1 MELEFVYSGTFNFYK
16 VFSVRMKKDHQ
27 KDASYLKNEKKSSHS
42 KRYNKDIENGV
53 IKNEKYKKSLTTKIK
68 FLTFIF
74 VYGKGYILL

>member
-1 MELEFVYSGTFNFYK
+1 
-16 VFSVRMKKDHQ
+16 MKKNHQ
-27 KDASYLKNEKKSSHS
+27 KDASYLKIEKKSLHS